1 MSRIIEILL
10 FLTPILAFAGWRILF
25 PSPLPPLW
33 LLYGSAAFVV
43 LMLLALFW
51 QRYLDAGDAHQA
63 YVPAHV
69 VNGQVMPAQ
78 QAPPR

>member
-10 FLTPILAFAGWRILF
+10 FLTPILAFAGWRLLF

-33 LLYGSAAFVV
+33 LIQGLAAFVA
-43 LMLLALFW
+43 LMLLALIW
-51 QRYLDAGDAHQA
+51 ARHLDAGDAHQA
-63 YVPAHV
+63 YVPAHLV
-69 VNGQVMPAQ
+69 AGQVVPAQ